1 MKKKFNAVKFQR
13 KVREELSE
21 KYSSNREAFLRELK
35 GKYGNLQKQKAV
47 THIR

>member
-1 MKKKFNAVKFQR
+1 MKKKFDAVKFQR
-13 KVREELSE
+13 EVRKELSE

-35 GKYGNLQKQKAV
+35 EKYGNLQKQKTD

>member
-1 MKKKFNAVKFQR
+1 MKKKFDAVKFQR

-35 GKYGNLQKQKAV
+35 EKYGNLQKQRAG